1 MPMTAI
7 RRYLRFSLRLFVL
20 AGLVS
25 FLSGCSTNKLYY
37 RAAEK
42 LGYHK
47 RDILVSRV
55 EDAREAQTEAK
66 EEFQDALTQFLSLTQ
81 VEVGELKSAYDK
93 LNAELK
99 DCENR
104 ASEVRERIASVEHV
118 SEALYREWEQDA
130 SLINDREDR
139 RESERLLRET
149 RDRSASLIRAMN
161 TAAERMDP
169 VLRKFRDKVLV
180 LKANLN
186 AQAVAGLSGTARGL
200 EADVSRLV
208 ADMEKSIREAE
219 SFLGSM
225 KNAEPVP

>member
-1 MPMTAI
+1 MPTLLI
-7 RRYLRFSLRLFVL
+7 PRPLRFAVALL
-20 AGLVS
+20 ALV
-25 FLSGCSTNKLYY
+25 FAGCSSGLYY
-37 RAAEK
+37 RTAEK

-66 EEFQDALTQFLSLTQ
+66 QEFQDALTQFLTLTQ
-81 VEVGELKSAYDK
+81 VAPGEIKPAYDK

-99 DCENR
+99 DCERR
-104 ASEVRERIASVEHV
+104 ADEVRDRISSVEDV
-118 SEALYREWEQDA
+118 SDALFREWEADAKTITDQD
-130 SLINDREDR
+130 DR

-149 RDRSASLIRAMN
+149 RDRAANLVRAMN
-161 TAAERMDP
+161 AAAQRMEP
-169 VLRKFRDKVLV
+169 VLTKFRDKVLL

-219 SFLGSM
+219 AFLGAM
-225 KNAEPVP
+225 KPPAS